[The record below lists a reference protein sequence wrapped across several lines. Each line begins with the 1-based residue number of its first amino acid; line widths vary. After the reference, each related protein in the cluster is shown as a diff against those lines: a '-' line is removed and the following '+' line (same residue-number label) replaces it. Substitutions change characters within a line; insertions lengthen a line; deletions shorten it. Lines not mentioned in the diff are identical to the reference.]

1 MEPVAEPATEQLAR
15 ASTRTAEAIREI
27 GHLRST
33 DEPFDTAALCHVTGQ
48 LSLVAGRLDDVLRML
63 ADHVER
69 RHEGFVLGHDAN
81 GDVDA
86 TIVEITTAP
95 SAAASVLD
103 ADVGRH
109 LSVAHNAL
117 ARLED
122 PGDRR
127 DS

>member
-1 MEPVAEPATEQLAR
+1 MEPTTEPATEQLVR
-15 ASTRTAEAIREI
+15 ASAHAADAVREI
-27 GHLRST
+27 GHLRFS
-33 DEPFDTAALCHVTGQ
+33 DEPFDTATLYHVTGQ

-63 ADHVER
+63 AGHATR
-69 RHEGFVLGHDAN
+69 RPEGFVLGHDAD

-86 TIVEITTAP
+86 TMVEITTAL

-103 ADVGRH
+103 ADVGRL

-122 PGDRR
+122 PGERR

>member
-1 MEPVAEPATEQLAR
+1 MEPTTEPAAEQLVRASAR
-15 ASTRTAEAIREI
+15 AAEAIREI

-33 DEPFDTAALCHVTGQ
+33 DEPFDTATLYHVIGQ

-63 ADHVER
+63 AGHATR
-69 RHEGFVLGHDAN
+69 RHAEFVLGHDAN
-81 GDVDA
+81 GDVHA
-86 TIVEITTAP
+86 TISEITTAL

-103 ADVGRH
+103 ADVCGH

-122 PGDRR
+122 PGERR